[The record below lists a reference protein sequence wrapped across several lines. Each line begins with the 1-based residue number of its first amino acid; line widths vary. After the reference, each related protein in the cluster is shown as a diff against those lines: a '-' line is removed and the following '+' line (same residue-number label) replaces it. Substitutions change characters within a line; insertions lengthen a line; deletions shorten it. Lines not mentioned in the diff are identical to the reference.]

1 MLIVDSQVHI
11 WGANTPE
18 RPWPA
23 RQAVKAQRD
32 IPLGTDEL
40 LREMDAAGVDRVVI
54 VPPSWEGER
63 NDLAIAAAQAHPTRF
78 AIMGRINPELP
89 ESRRKMADWRKQAGM
104 LGVRFVFHRSPL
116 LELLT
121 EGKADWLWPEAETAG
136 VPVYMLVP
144 HRHMHFIDKIAERHP
159 RLKLVMDHSGLV
171 DGKDQEAFKE
181 FDKLLALA
189 KRPNIATKVS
199 CYPFFTNDQY
209 PFRKLH
215 PYLRQVYDTFGPKR
229 MFWGTDLSRLPCTYR
244 QGVTFFTQELPW
256 LKGQD
261 LEYVMGRGVC
271 EWLGWK
277 TP

>member
-1 MLIVDSQVHI
+1 
-11 WGANTPE
+11 
-18 RPWPA
+18 
-23 RQAVKAQRD
+23 
-32 IPLGTDEL
+32 
-40 LREMDAAGVDRVVI
+40 MDAAGVDRVVI

-63 NDLAIAAAQAHPTRF
+63 NDLAIAAAQAHPDRF

-89 ESRRKMADWRKQAGM
+89 ESRGKMAAWRKQPGM

-121 EGKADWLWPEAETAG
+121 EGKADWLWPEAEKHG

-144 HRHMHFIDKIAERHP
+144 HRHMHFVDEIAERHP
-159 RLKLVMDHSGLV
+159 GLKLVMDHSGLV
-171 DGKDQEAFKE
+171 DGKDEEAFKD

-189 KRPNIATKVS
+189 KRPNVATKVS
-199 CYPFFTNDQY
+199 CYPFFTTDKY
-209 PFRKLH
+209 PFKKLH
-215 PYLRQVYDTFGPKR
+215 PYIRQVYDAFGPKR

-244 QGVTFFTQELPW
+244 QGVTLFTEELPW

-277 TP
+277 T